1 MRRRRLWGNSR
12 LARAVAGANDRDVE
26 TDDLMLVEL
35 ARSLRA
41 LDYRFT
47 TVTPATHERILRRG
61 HRAADLRDVFGWSR
75 AFGDGVV
82 PAPLE
87 AMMARAGVLEHGPD
101 GLATARVRVSTLDD
115 SWLVHS
121 PFPTVARDA
130 VFFGPDTYRF
140 VRLLERELAD
150 RTFETAV
157 DIGCGTGAA
166 ALWLA
171 RHRRA
176 RRVIASDINVRALRL
191 ARVNAAINDLPIEV
205 VASDLF
211 AAVPPVDLAVMNPPY
226 LVDTQRRAYRDGGG
240 PLGLE
245 LALRFVA
252 DGLAALRPGGRLILY
267 TGVPIIGGRD
277 PLRAAL
283 APLFGE
289 PSVHARYQELEPDVF
304 GEELAEDAYHLV
316 ERIAAVALVVDRR
329 SESEVA

>member
-1 MRRRRLWGNSR
+1 M
-12 LARAVAGANDRDVE
+12 DD
-26 TDDLMLVEL
+26 TDTNLVEL

-47 TVTPATHERILRRG
+47 TITPATHERVLARAT
-61 HRAADLRDVFGWSR
+61 RAADLRDVFGWGRPFREASASPR
-75 AFGDGVV
+75 TEGLV
-82 PAPLE
+82 PAPIA
-87 AMMARAGVLEHGPD
+87 AMMARAGVIERAGD
-101 GLATARVRVSTLDD
+101 GSAKSRVRVSTLGE
-115 SWLVHS
+115 LYVVHS
-121 PFPTVARDA
+121 SFPTRARDA

-140 VRLLERELAD
+140 VRLLERELAGRRYD
-150 RTFETAV
+150 TAADV
-157 DIGCGTGAA
+157 GCGTGAA

-171 RHRRA
+171 RGGVA
-176 RRVIASDINVRALRL
+176 RRVLAGDVNDAALRF

-211 AAVPPVDLAVMNPPY
+211 AALPPVDLAVMNPPY
-226 LVDTQRRAYRDGGG
+226 LVDVERRRYRDGGG

-267 TGVPIIGGRD
+267 TGVPIIAGAD

-283 APLFGE
+283 GPLFGDPE
-289 PSVHARYQELEPDVF
+289 LRARYEEIDPDVF
-304 GEELAEDAYHLV
+304 GEELAADAYHLA

-329 SESEVA
+329 SRPEVA